1 MLSLLQ
7 SAPVASDL
15 STLSLPARSTKCR
28 QLQLTLPD
36 MSFPFTWTVKILQEN
51 IEKSVAA
58 NTERTSN
65 KNEHWVD
72 NMDAYL

>member
-1 MLSLLQ
+1 MDSQ
-7 SAPVASDL
+7 D
-15 STLSLPARSTKCR
+15 TARKHR
-28 QLQLTLPD
+28 
-36 MSFPFTWTVKILQEN
+36 
-51 IEKSVAA
+51 KSVAA

>member
-1 MLSLLQ
+1 
-7 SAPVASDL
+7 
-15 STLSLPARSTKCR
+15 
-28 QLQLTLPD
+28 